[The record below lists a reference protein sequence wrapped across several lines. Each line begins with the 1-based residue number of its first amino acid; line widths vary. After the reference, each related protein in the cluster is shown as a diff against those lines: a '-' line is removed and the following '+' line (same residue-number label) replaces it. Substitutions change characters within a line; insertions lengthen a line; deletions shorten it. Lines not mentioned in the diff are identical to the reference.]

1 MFCLIFGS
9 SNKNKFFVPTY
20 AKASVS
26 KLGCLP
32 AGTLVKAGGL
42 NAGR

>member
-32 AGTLVKAGGL
+32 AGTLVKAGRL